1 MCRTQPLAGYRD
13 SVTSPGDDS
22 RTELAWREI
31 VENYGERASLPSDRA
46 EESRAVAEPA
56 PTSYDVEDDEPV
68 DTPEEI
74 DEVAEVDRFKPPVA
88 PPIPLPRT
96 WQRAVA
102 WGGIFV
108 APVLALMIAL
118 FSIYLPPFFGWAL
131 VAWLVGGFVYLIVD
145 MPREPRDPW
154 DNGSRV

>member
-1 MCRTQPLAGYRD
+1 MTG
-13 SVTSPGDDS
+13 VTSPGDDS

-31 VENYGERASLPSDRA
+31 VENYGERVPLPSD
-46 EESRAVAEPA
+46 AVDPAPAAPEPA
-56 PTSYDVEDDEPV
+56 TYGSAYVVDDEPDDDPV
-68 DTPEEI
+68 DEI
-74 DEVAEVDRFKPPVA
+74 AEVDRFVPPVA

-108 APVLALMIAL
+108 APALALLIAI
-118 FSIYLPPFFGWAL
+118 FSVYLPAIFGWAL
-131 VAWLVGGFVYLIVD
+131 VAWMVGGFLYLVFD

>member
-1 MCRTQPLAGYRD
+1 MTG
-13 SVTSPGDDS
+13 VTSPGDDS

-31 VENYGERASLPSDRA
+31 VENYGERVALPTDRA
-46 EESRAVAEPA
+46 EESPAVADPA
-56 PTSYDVEDDEPV
+56 PTSYDVVEDDEPA
-68 DTPEEI
+68 DTL
-74 DEVAEVDRFKPPVA
+74 DEVAEVDRFKPPTA

-108 APVLALMIAL
+108 APVLALLIAL
-118 FSIYLPPFFGWAL
+118 FSIYVPALIGWTL
-131 VAWLVGGFVYLIVD
+131 VAWLVGGFLYLIVD

>member
-1 MCRTQPLAGYRD
+1 MTG
-13 SVTSPGDDS
+13 VTSPGDDS

-31 VENYGERASLPSDRA
+31 VENYGERVALPSD
-46 EESRAVAEPA
+46 AVDSAPAAPEPA
-56 PTSYDVEDDEPV
+56 TYGSAYDVDDEPDDDPV
-68 DTPEEI
+68 DEI
-74 DEVAEVDRFKPPVA
+74 AEVDRFVPPVA

-108 APVLALMIAL
+108 APALALLIAI
-118 FSIYLPPFFGWAL
+118 FSLYLPAIFGWAL
-131 VAWLVGGFVYLIVD
+131 VVWIVGGFLYLVFD